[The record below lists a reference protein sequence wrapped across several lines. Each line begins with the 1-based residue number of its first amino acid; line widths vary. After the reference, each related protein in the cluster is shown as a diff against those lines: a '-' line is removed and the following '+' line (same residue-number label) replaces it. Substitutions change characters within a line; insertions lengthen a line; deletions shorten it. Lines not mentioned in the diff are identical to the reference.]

1 MTVLKWWFVTVP
13 VWGWHLVGPHWKSL
27 GGLVLL
33 ALMALAY
40 ATVTLLAVGCLY
52 RLLAWLG
59 KRVGRG
65 AIQGARKARAERE
78 GP

>member
-13 VWGWHLVGPHWKSL
+13 VWGWHLMRPHWQSL

-40 ATVTLLAVGCLY
+40 ALVTLTVLAVAY

-59 KRVGRG
+59 RNIGRG
-65 AIQGARKARAERE
+65 VIQG
-78 GP
+78 

>member
-13 VWGWHLVGPHWKSL
+13 EWGWQLIGPHWKSL

-40 ATVTLLAVGCLY
+40 ATATLLTVGCAY

-59 KRVGRG
+59 KHVGRG
-65 AIQGARKARAERE
+65 IIQGARRARTRDEQ
-78 GP
+78 P